1 VMLLAAVVVLSFLA
15 FGVWVVVLIRVAQL
29 FGRLKHEQEKTRRD
43 LDLHAFAL
51 ACQLAA
57 DNEERR
63 KHLNLVQGM
72 LVGHVTGTARSLE
85 RVIAPDAP
93 RVQLRTVWPLPLRP
107 RTRRRRQAARAARE
121 AA

>member
-1 VMLLAAVVVLSFLA
+1 LILVALVAVLSFLA

-29 FGRLKHEQEKTRRD
+29 FGRLKHEQEKTRHD
-43 LDLHAFAL
+43 LDLHAYAL

-63 KHLNLVQGM
+63 KHLNLVQGL
-72 LVGHVTGTARSLE
+72 LVGHVTGTARQLE
-85 RVIAPDAP
+85 ALLGAD
-93 RVQLRTVWPLPLRP
+93 VQRPKLRTAWPLPLRP
-107 RTRRRRQAARAARE
+107 RTWRRRRAERAPRE